1 MEDKLFSVRDKICV
15 ITGGMGQL
23 GAQYVKAFLSR
34 GAKVAVF
41 GRHVGEDKVQK
52 VFEKDEYESPNLK
65 FFQVDITSKSDLN
78 KALDQMEEAWGTPD
92 VLVNNAG
99 IDTQPSAPPE
109 VSGPFENFPE
119 EVFREVVD
127 VNLVGTFLTCQAVG
141 ARMVKGRKAGFYH
154 QCGFHLR
161 HGFPGAGYLRL
172 QGEDDRNSL
181 RQTGGVFRGQIR
193 YLQPDPLSGDLLGKE
208 KYPCQYL
215 YALRRMA

>member
-1 MEDKLFSVRDKICV
+1 M
-15 ITGGMGQL
+15 
-23 GAQYVKAFLSR
+23 KAFLSR

-109 VSGPFENFPE
+109 VSGPS
-119 EVFREVVD
+119 R
-127 VNLVGTFLTCQAVG
+127 TSRRRCS
-141 ARMVKGRKAGFYH
+141 GR
-154 QCGFHLR
+154 
-161 HGFPGAGYLRL
+161 
-172 QGEDDRNSL
+172 
-181 RQTGGVFRGQIR
+181 
-193 YLQPDPLSGDLLGKE
+193 
-208 KYPCQYL
+208 
-215 YALRRMA
+215 